1 MMNILS
7 YNVTE
12 LCCWDIP
19 FSEIVDRS
27 AQPWDNTDR
36 RPSHRDKRKYM
47 KLQFLQKELKAFLQS
62 EQNPQKIFE
71 KLKAFMMAA

>member
-1 MMNILS
+1 
-7 YNVTE
+7 
-12 LCCWDIP
+12 
-19 FSEIVDRS
+19 
-27 AQPWDNTDR
+27 
-36 RPSHRDKRKYM
+36 M